1 MGDGR
6 STAGAGAGAKRG
18 RGTSEA
24 VRICGRGAK
33 AGMSN
38 SVEDGR
44 DERWERFMRHAS
56 MVRAYIRRF
65 VRADDDIEDVFQD
78 VGLIVWRHPS
88 GPSDPRFFA
97 AWCRG
102 LVRHVVLEHRR
113 RWRRDVVDEIAAN
126 TEEISVSADSQDTEH
141 LVALREQLMRI
152 WDRASPA
159 AQGLLV
165 RRYLLGESASDI
177 ASELGSS
184 AVAVRMKLKR
194 ARTALSRGRVER
206 PSAQP
211 LPPPS
216 SSDPEWQQPALE
228 APLPADK
235 TPLPH

>member
-1 MGDGR
+1 MW
-6 STAGAGAGAKRG
+6 
-18 RGTSEA
+18 
-24 VRICGRGAK
+24 I
-33 AGMSN
+33 

-44 DERWERFMRHAS
+44 GERWDRFMRHAS

-65 VRADDDIEDVFQD
+65 VRADDDVEDVFQD

-113 RWRRDVVDEIAAN
+113 RWRRDAIEDVGATA
-126 TEEISVSADSQDTEH
+126 EEASISPDTQDTEH
-141 LVALREQLMRI
+141 LVSLREQLMRI

-159 AQGLLV
+159 AQGLIL

-194 ARTALSRGRVER
+194 ARTALSRGRGER
-206 PSAQP
+206 SSAPPP
-211 LPPPS
+211 LPS
-216 SSDPEWQQPALE
+216 SSRDEAEWSDASIEVPSA
-228 APLPADK
+228 ADK
-235 TPLPH
+235 TPIPH